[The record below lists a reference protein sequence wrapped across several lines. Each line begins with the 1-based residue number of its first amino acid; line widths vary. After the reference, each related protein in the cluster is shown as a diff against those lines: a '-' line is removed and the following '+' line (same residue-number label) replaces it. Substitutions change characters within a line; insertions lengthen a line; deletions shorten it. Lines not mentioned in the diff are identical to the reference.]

1 MSSYV
6 GSARWTR
13 GRRGVA
19 EAEGV
24 EQPIDFSAPV
34 EFQGQAGMWTPEHF
48 FAAAVAGCFVTTFIA
63 IAEISKFEVLSLE
76 VKAEG
81 SLEKVDHGLQFTRV
95 TIRPVLS
102 IARDSDRERAL
113 RLIEKAERSC
123 LVARS
128 LRSEVT
134 VEPKVLVQEP
144 VTA

>member
-6 GSARWTR
+6 SSARWTR

-19 EAEGV
+19 EAESV